1 MKDNKLFTS
10 LRLTEDAMRLREL
23 LSEKLGVNLTAVIE
37 LAIRELA
44 KREDIK

>member
-1 MKDNKLFTS
+1 MNKIQTS
-10 LRLTEDAMRLREL
+10 IRLTNDAVRLREL
-23 LSEKLGVNLTAVIE
+23 LSQKLGVSLTDIIE